1 MAHKCKTSA
10 GDVSTAKKQKSLSAK
25 VELLD
30 WLSRGH
36 SVASVGRLCGVN
48 KSTVRDI
55 QNNEKVIQERVAESA
70 VPSTKV
76 VTHVRDVH

>member
-1 MAHKCKTSA
+1 MAPKHKTSA

-36 SVASVGRLCGVN
+36 SVASVGRPYGIN
-48 KSTVRDI
+48 EFTV
-55 QNNEKVIQERVAESA
+55 
-70 VPSTKV
+70 
-76 VTHVRDVH
+76 H